1 MAVDANLGRKMVDDY
16 NCKIIQQGPFMPLL
30 PNEIFENQEQDSI
43 FSFFHSNA
51 PLVQHFQDETINHS
65 PHILLVSLGLV

>member
-30 PNEIFENQEQDSI
+30 PNETFEHMRITENKIQ
-43 FSFFHSNA
+43 FSLSFIPTLLSSNISKTK
-51 PLVQHFQDETINHS
+51 Q
-65 PHILLVSLGLV
+65 